1 MANRWFVNPRKRK
14 KRTRGGG
21 KVRRP
26 RVRVHGRTFVLGRRS
41 PFKGRVRHVNPLVQ
55 SYPGLVRLG
64 PSRFTLRNPII
75 RNPIIRNPFIRE
87 VGMFS
92 NPRRRHRRRSY
103 RRNPII
109 RNPGA
114 SVPSLRGIMA
124 NPLGMVTTGAV
135 GVASAYLTNTIP
147 NMFGLFAGTDL
158 VSKVLRGA
166 SRVVVG
172 TFVYGLM
179 RSVSPRNANAAAVGA
194 ALGSVGALVLDL
206 ANTNLVLG
214 YGDQTRTPMNLI
226 GGLSTAFSSPGVAGY
241 GAYTRPMGRLGAYT
255 RPMGRLRAGMAG
267 IYGPGSMGMM
277 NVGTSIYG

>member
-1 MANRWFVNPRKRK
+1 MARWFVNPRRRK
-14 KRTRGGG
+14 KRTKGSHRRRRVSH
-21 KVRRP
+21 VRRP
-26 RVRVHGRTFVLGRRS
+26 RVRVSGRTFILGRRS
-41 PFKGRVRHVNPLVQ
+41 PFKGKIHRVNPLI
-55 SYPGLVRLG
+55 STYPGLVRMG
-64 PSRFTLRNPII
+64 STRYTLRNPII

-87 VGMFS
+87 VGMFR
-92 NPRRRHRRRSY
+92 NPRRRHHRRRY

-114 SVPSLRGIMA
+114 SVPSLRGIMS

-147 NMFGLFAGTDL
+147 NMFGLFQGTDL

-226 GGLSTAFSSPGVAGY
+226 GGLSTAFSGY

-267 IYGPGSMGMM
+267 IHGPGSMSMMGM
-277 NVGTSIYG
+277 GTSIYG